1 MSGLFVCCPL
11 SRGLEHFWQ
20 QSRRRS
26 QATPDLPCFIVDAP
40 LWKLTLGNVQCPG
53 GKAKDAKR
61 AAAKEKKAEKSGGL
75 ASMVSHP
82 PNSKWRRPRLI
93 MSLKRMPGVVQRQ

>member
-1 MSGLFVCCPL
+1 MKQIWRQCGRQC
-11 SRGLEHFWQ
+11 
-20 QSRRRS
+20 
-26 QATPDLPCFIVDAP
+26 QATPDPPYSIGDAV
-40 LWKLTLGNVQCPG
+40 KRLTLDIVQCAG

-82 PNSKWRRPRLI
+82 PN
-93 MSLKRMPGVVQRQ
+93 

>member
-1 MSGLFVCCPL
+1 VK
-11 SRGLEHFWQ
+11 HFWRHA
-20 QSRRRS
+20 RRRS
-26 QATPDLPCFIVDAP
+26 QATPDLPCLTADAP
-40 LWKLTLGNVQCPG
+40 LKRLTLGIVQCPG

-82 PNSKWRRPRLI
+82 PNSKSLRTRVI
-93 MSLKRMPGVVQRQ
+93 VTLKRVPGVVVQRQ

>member
-1 MSGLFVCCPL
+1 MFG
-11 SRGLEHFWQ
+11 
-20 QSRRRS
+20 
-26 QATPDLPCFIVDAP
+26 I
-40 LWKLTLGNVQCPG
+40 VQCPG

-82 PNSKWRRPRLI
+82 LRCQEPASMI
-93 MSLKRMPGVVQRQ
+93 MSLIRMPGVVVQRQ

>member
-1 MSGLFVCCPL
+1 M
-11 SRGLEHFWQ
+11 H
-20 QSRRRS
+20 
-26 QATPDLPCFIVDAP
+26 DLPCFIVNAP
-40 LWKLTLGNVQCPG
+40 LRELTLGIVQHSG

-82 PNSKWRRPRLI
+82 PNSKWRRQTE
-93 MSLKRMPGVVQRQ
+93 S